1 MPARLGDSRITAVGA
16 REVWDSRGR
25 PTVEV
30 AVRLANGIERRAI
43 APSGASTGSG
53 EAHELRDGG
62 PRLGGFGVRGAV
74 GAVNGPIRDAL
85 TGRDACD
92 MAAIDAALIAC
103 DGTADKSRLGANAL
117 VATSMAA
124 AHAAA
129 AAAGVPLW
137 RHLAGYR
144 DVVLPL
150 PQIQIFGG
158 GAHAARRTEIQDCMV
173 AALTAGD
180 FARALEMAAE
190 VYRAAGELM
199 AERGRRHGVAD
210 EGGHWPAFDSNE
222 DALETLVRA
231 IERAGFVPGQD
242 MAICLDLA
250 ASQFHRDGRYRLG
263 LDGREL
269 DSDGL
274 AEVLLDWLDRF
285 PIASLEDPFDEDDAE
300 GFASFTRATGRRV
313 QIVGDDFLVTD
324 AARVAA
330 AAEAGACNAL
340 LVKPNQAGTLSEAKA
355 AFDAARRAG
364 WHNVVS
370 ARSGE
375 SEDVTVAHLAVGWGA
390 EQLKVGSLAR
400 SERLAKWNEGLRIA
414 ESAGAAARL
423 AAPFARRGG

>member
-1 MPARLGDSRITAVGA
+1 
-16 REVWDSRGR
+16 
-25 PTVEV
+25 
-30 AVRLANGIERRAI
+30 
-43 APSGASTGSG
+43 
-53 EAHELRDGG
+53 
-62 PRLGGFGVRGAV
+62 
-74 GAVNGPIRDAL
+74 
-85 TGRDACD
+85 
-92 MAAIDAALIAC
+92 
-103 DGTADKSRLGANAL
+103 
-117 VATSMAA
+117 
-124 AHAAA
+124 
-129 AAAGVPLW
+129 
-137 RHLAGYR
+137 
-144 DVVLPL
+144 
-150 PQIQIFGG
+150 
-158 GAHAARRTEIQDCMV
+158 MV

-231 IERAGFVPGQD
+231 IERAEFVPGQD

-285 PIASLEDPFDEDDAE
+285 PIASLEDPFDEGDAE

-375 SEDVTVAHLAVGWGA
+375 SEDVTIAHLAVGWGA